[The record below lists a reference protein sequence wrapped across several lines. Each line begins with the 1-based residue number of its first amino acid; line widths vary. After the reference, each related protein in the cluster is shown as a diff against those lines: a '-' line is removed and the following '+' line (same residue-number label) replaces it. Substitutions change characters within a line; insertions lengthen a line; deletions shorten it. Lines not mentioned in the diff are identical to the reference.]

1 MKIDERIVIPIPKN
15 IREGSRTKR
24 STWVRHAILRA
35 IWNARNRFMLD
46 RGVDIFGV
54 YKMTDCIEVNFRGE
68 LETKDISKEKWYIIR
83 CMVNQRK
90 KEKEE
95 WEW

>member
-1 MKIDERIVIPIPKN
+1 MEIDERIVIKIPKN
-15 IREGSRTKR
+15 IREGSQTRR
-24 STWVRHAILRA
+24 STWVRHAILRSL
-35 IWNARNRFMLD
+35 WNVRNRYMLD
-46 RGVDIFGV
+46 SGVDIFGV
-54 YKMTDCIEVNFRGE
+54 YKMTDCIEVNFRGD

>member
-1 MKIDERIVIPIPKN
+1 MKIDERIVIKIPRN
-15 IREGSRTKR
+15 IREASQTKR
-24 STWVRHAILRA
+24 STWVRHSILRS
-35 IWNARNRFMLD
+35 IWQVRNRFMLD
-46 RGVDIFGV
+46 HGVDIFGV

-90 KEKEE
+90 KKPEEE
-95 WEW
+95 W